1 MLKIKAY
8 TLVEIMVVLVIVG
21 VLAALAWPNYM
32 AIKEKT
38 LNREAKASLAL
49 IRAAE
54 KIYRMEQGFYYP
66 RPVGLVTTVS
76 DINSYLKLSLPQ
88 SATVNWSISVNSNP
102 TEVARAT
109 RTSSDGRVWQLNIP
123 GDTDPACSGGSP
135 SSNCL

>member
-1 MLKIKAY
+1 MLKRKGY

-21 VLAALAWPNYM
+21 TLAALAWPNYM

-54 KIYRMEQGFYYP
+54 KLYRMEQGFYYP
-66 RPVGLVTTVS
+66 NPVGPSTIIS

-88 SATVNWSISVNSNP
+88 SGSISWSINVNSNP
-102 TEVARAT
+102 TESATAT
-109 RTSSDGRVWQLNIP
+109 RSGVGVDGRVWRINFP
-123 GDTDPACSGGSP
+123 GDTDPTCSGGTACP
-135 SSNCL
+135 